1 MNFCED
7 ETLNNVFISS
17 PLFQSNSFRDY
28 PLFILFFSP
37 DSILIEKKKKKKLT
51 FPRARERRITDL
63 GAEVYFSLWAR

>member
-17 PLFQSNSFRDY
+17 SCFNRIPYL
-28 PLFILFFSP
+28 LFILFFSP

>member
-1 MNFCED
+1 MF
-7 ETLNNVFISS
+7 LS
-17 PLFQSNSFRDY
+17 PLPCFNRIPLEITLYSF
-28 PLFILFFSP
+28 ISP